1 MTVRRRE
8 GYRWTMLAED
18 HRSGAFEHEVDRWE
32 ASEEDEAFGLDTDL
46 EESPHADDNFDNL
59 VARYFGDV
67 RQFALL
73 SRTEEQALWSRI
85 ESAQKRERRALYTAP
100 VALPILMQLWHQVE
114 REEVPLADVLY
125 NVEAVGTPQDDLRRQ
140 LGDAVLEL
148 QDLATR
154 LQDSHAWKHTG
165 SQTA

>member
-18 HRSGAFEHEVDRWE
+18 HRSV
-32 ASEEDEAFGLDTDL
+32 AFGLDTDL
-46 EESPHADDNFDNL
+46 EESPHELEENFDNL

-73 SRTEEQALWSRI
+73 SRTEEQALWCRI

-100 VALPILMQLWHQVE
+100 MALPILMQLWHQVE
-114 REEVPLADVLY
+114 RQEIPLAHVMHTAET
-125 NVEAVGTPQDDLRRQ
+125 VAVQQGDLRRQ

-148 QDLATR
+148 QDIATR
-154 LQDSHAWKHTG
+154 LQASRPWG
-165 SQTA
+165 RTAART